1 MIVSGSSIAIK
12 ERIYSNFFNNSRLFK
27 AVFFLTVGRLPVK
40 RNLLQIFLFPLSM
53 AIKTVP
59 MGFSGEPP
67 VGPAIPVIPIPKSVL
82 ANLRTFCAN
91 LEATIEET
99 APFWAIREE
108 GIFRIPDDK
117 IIRMAKDEDRTIITF
132 DKHFGNVMKYP
143 PSNAAGIIHIRI
155 HPPLLPD
162 IISAMDNLF
171 KKYEFPSFSGKLIVL
186 SKSGYRVRV

>member
-1 MIVSGSSIAIK
+1 MRFLVDENIFPKITSYLRSLGHDIK
-12 ERIYSNFFNNSRLFK
+12 S
-27 AVFFLTVGRLPVK
+27 
-40 RNLLQIFLFPLSM
+40 LQ
-53 AIKTVP
+53 
-59 MGFSGEPP
+59 
-67 VGPAIPVIPIPKSVL
+67 
-82 ANLRTFCAN
+82 
-91 LEATIEET
+91 
-99 APFWAIREE
+99 EE